1 MAATNSGLAVQK
13 SFVHLHQEGTSVSKK
28 IIIAA
33 DEAIVCPSCNHEFS
47 LDQGITRHTIERY
60 QNDFAETFA
69 AQSKE
74 LEVRL
79 SREAERKASKQFSD
93 QMTKLQE
100 DLADV
105 RKAEKA
111 ARSQI
116 VSAQAEAKTRA
127 QADFAQEKA
136 ALTDELDEKTK
147 LVQTF
152 RQQELT
158 LRKQKK
164 QLEEQQANMQLELER
179 KFDEER
185 TRLTTQI
192 GIREAERFSL
202 IEAEY
207 KKKIDDAQKANE
219 DLRRKLDQG
228 SQQLQGEVLE
238 LELEHMLG
246 SVFFHDLIDEVK
258 KGQRGAD
265 VLQTVRTSAGQIC
278 GKIIWEAKRA
288 ENWSD
293 KWLSK
298 LKDDQQAANADIA
311 VLVTTVMPKGV
322 AESFC
327 RIGDVWVVSPAV
339 MRPVAETL
347 RVILL
352 EARRLKLVNTGR
364 NEKMEQLYNYLS
376 SAQFAQRVRTMLE
389 GFESMRSDLE
399 SEKRAVQRIWAKRQT
414 QIERVTVSM
423 VSVVGE
429 LQAIAQ
435 DQLPQLDSVM
445 ELEAIGVDGL

>member
-1 MAATNSGLAVQK
+1 M
-13 SFVHLHQEGTSVSKK
+13 SKK

-33 DEAIVCPSCNHEFS
+33 DEAIVCPSCSHQFT

-60 QNDFAETFA
+60 ENDFAETFA

-74 LEVRL
+74 LEAKL
-79 SREAERKASKQFSD
+79 AKEAERKASKLFSD
-93 QMTKLQE
+93 QLTKLQE

-111 ARSQI
+111 AR
-116 VSAQAEAKTRA
+116 AQVANAQVEAKTRA
-127 QADFAQEKA
+127 QADFALEKA
-136 ALTDELDEKTK
+136 ALTDELVEKNK
-147 LVQTF
+147 LVQSF
-152 RQQELT
+152 RQQELA

-164 QLEEQQANMQLELER
+164 QLEDQQANMQVELER

-192 GIREAERFSL
+192 GIREADRFTL

-246 SVFFHDLIDEVK
+246 SVFFHDLIEEVK

-265 VLQTVRTSAGQIC
+265 VLQTVRTPMGQIC

-293 KWLSK
+293 KWLQK
-298 LKDDQQAANADIA
+298 LKDDQQVANADIA
-311 VLVTTVMPKGV
+311 VIVTTVMPKGV
-322 AESFC
+322 TDSFC
-327 RIGDVWVVSPAV
+327 RIGDVWVVSPDV

-352 EARRLKLVNTGR
+352 EAQRLKLVNTGR

-389 GFESMRSDLE
+389 GFEVMRSDLD
-399 SEKRAVQRIWAKRQT
+399 SEKRAMQRIWAKRQT
-414 QIERVTVSM
+414 QIERVTSSM

-435 DQLPQLDSVM
+435 EQLPQLDSMM
-445 ELEAIGVDGL
+445 ELDAIGMDMTD

>member
-1 MAATNSGLAVQK
+1 M
-13 SFVHLHQEGTSVSKK
+13 SKK

-33 DEAIVCPSCNHEFS
+33 DEAIVCPSCSHQFT

-60 QNDFAETFA
+60 ENDFAENFA

-74 LEVRL
+74 LEAKL
-79 SREAERKASKQFSD
+79 AKEAERKASKLFGD
-93 QMTKLQE
+93 QLTKLQE

-105 RKAEKA
+105 RKAETA
-111 ARSQI
+111 AR
-116 VSAQAEAKTRA
+116 AQVVNAQVEAKARA

-136 ALTDELDEKTK
+136 ALTDELAEKNK
-147 LVQTF
+147 LVQNF
-152 RQQELT
+152 REQELA

-164 QLEEQQANMQLELER
+164 QLEEQQANMQVDLER

-192 GIREAERFSL
+192 GVREAERFSL

-246 SVFFHDLIDEVK
+246 SVFFHDLIEEVK

-265 VLQTVRTSAGQIC
+265 VLQTVRTPMGQIC

-293 KWLSK
+293 KWLQK

-311 VLVTTVMPKGV
+311 VIVTTVMPKGV
-322 AESFC
+322 TDSFC
-327 RIGDVWVVSPAV
+327 RIGDVWVVSPDV

-352 EARRLKLVNTGR
+352 EAQRLKLVNTGR

-389 GFESMRSDLE
+389 GFEVMRSDLD
-399 SEKRAVQRIWAKRQT
+399 SEKRAMQRIWAKRQT
-414 QIERVTVSM
+414 QIERVTNSM

-435 DQLPQLDSVM
+435 EQLPKLDSMM
-445 ELEAIGVDGL
+445 ELDAIGMDMTD